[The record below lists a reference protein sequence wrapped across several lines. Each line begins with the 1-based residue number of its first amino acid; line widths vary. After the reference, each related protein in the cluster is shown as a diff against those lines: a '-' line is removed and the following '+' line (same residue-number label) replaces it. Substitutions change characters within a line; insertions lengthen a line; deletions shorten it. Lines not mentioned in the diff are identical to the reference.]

1 MKRTLIALLG
11 SDSEAE
17 TPLPT
22 MMLCED
28 EILEMLKTHG
38 SQKALHHRMNT
49 DFNFKNPLQ

>member
-49 DFNFKNPLQ
+49 DFNFKNTL